1 MSDPLTYNLVSGIR
15 VPKKILVPID
25 GSENSKRALEVA
37 IELAKMYDSVLIVL
51 TVIPLPTAV
60 RVANTSRYMAVDSYY
75 ESRERDAN
83 PFMDAA
89 FQTAKVQGIS
99 KVRRELLRAPKST
112 VEGIIVAAS
121 RNKIDLIVI
130 GTRGLGGFKKLLLG
144 SVSSG
149 VVTHAP
155 CNVLVVR

>member
-1 MSDPLTYNLVSGIR
+1 M
-15 VPKKILVPID
+15 
-25 GSENSKRALEVA
+25 
-37 IELAKMYDSVLIVL
+37 LIVL
-51 TVIPLPTAV
+51 NVMPLPTAV

-75 ESRERDAN
+75 ETREREAS
-83 PFMDAA
+83 PFMNVAI
-89 FQTAKVQGIS
+89 QTAKAQGIS
-99 KVRRELLRAPKST
+99 KVRRELLRAPKSI
-112 VEGIIVAAS
+112 VEGIILAAS

-149 VVTHAP
+149 VITHAP